1 MNREILFRAKSI
13 QTGRWISGYY
23 FEDEDSKSYIGY
35 MSKKRYVPDT
45 RDWDIAE
52 YYENNPTYNWVFVK
66 EEVVSE
72 TVGQYTGLT
81 DKNGTKIFEGDIIT
95 FEDVCCEGGSG
106 YEYPDEW
113 AVEAMNRV
121 EVIIRNGCVCFG
133 KELFESNAY
142 EDIQFYYPNLNEW
155 FTECAE
161 VIGNIYD
168 NSELLKA

>member
-13 QTGRWISGYY
+13 QTDRWISGYY
-23 FEDEDSKSYIGY
+23 FEDEDNKSYIGY
-35 MSKKRYVPDT
+35 MSKKRYIPDT

-81 DKNGTKIFEGDIIT
+81 DKNGIKVFEGDIVK
-95 FEDVCCEGGSG
+95 FKHG
-106 YEYPDEW
+106 DEFDKKIYYRNY
-113 AVEAMNRV
+113 AVEFINTYVTYGLRL
-121 EVIIRNGCVCFG
+121 RNGSIHFPF
-133 KELFESNAY
+133 KKATALQH
-142 EDIQFYYPNLNEW
+142 D
-155 FTECAE
+155 AE

-168 NSELLKA
+168 NPELLKA